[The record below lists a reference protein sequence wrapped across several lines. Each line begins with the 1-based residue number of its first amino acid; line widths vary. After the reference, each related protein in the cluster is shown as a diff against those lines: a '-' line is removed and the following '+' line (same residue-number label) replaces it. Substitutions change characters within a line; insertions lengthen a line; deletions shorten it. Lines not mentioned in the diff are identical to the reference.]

1 MSRET
6 KAAGVPELSHMKL
19 MDESL
24 LITYTESLKML
35 LTFLHLI
42 PTLDIY
48 SKELVLHREENCS
61 FFVIRNR

>member
-1 MSRET
+1 MPRET
-6 KAAGVPELSHMKL
+6 KAAGIPELSHMKL

-24 LITYTESLKML
+24 LITCTGSLKIF

-61 FFVIRNR
+61 FLL